1 MGRRRGGGGRG
12 KGRNVV
18 ATDAGMSG
26 RTRGDV
32 DFDLGVLAR
41 EGGEEVGEE
50 FAMRGNVVSCFG
62 LVITEE
68 DKAGQKEGGEREKR
82 GGGRNV

>member
-18 ATDAGMSG
+18 ATDAGVSG
-26 RTRGDV
+26 WSRGDV

-50 FAMRGNVVSCFG
+50 FAMEGMLSAFG
-62 LVITEE
+62 PC
-68 DKAGQKEGGEREKR
+68 
-82 GGGRNV
+82 NC

>member
-1 MGRRRGGGGRG
+1 MLFFEVSTIDASFFGGGAGGREGGVGGIRIRGSRRRGG

-26 RTRGDV
+26 WTRGDV

-41 EGGEEVGEE
+41 EGGEKVGEE
-50 FAMRGNVVSCFG
+50 FAGKG
-62 LVITEE
+62 TL
-68 DKAGQKEGGEREKR
+68 
-82 GGGRNV
+82 